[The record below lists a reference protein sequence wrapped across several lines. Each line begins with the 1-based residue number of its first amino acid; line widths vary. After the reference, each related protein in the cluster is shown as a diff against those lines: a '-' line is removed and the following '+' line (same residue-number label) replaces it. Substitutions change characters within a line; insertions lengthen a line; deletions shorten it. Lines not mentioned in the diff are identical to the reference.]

1 MENILVAGATGRTGR
16 IIVEK
21 LIKRSH
27 TPHVLVRDMDAAQL
41 LFSDPVIYHQGDV
54 REAKSIMPCLS
65 GINIVISAIG
75 SNIPVGPN
83 CPKRVDYEGVTN
95 LVHATQIQNVER
107 FILISSIAVTR
118 PDHPL
123 NRFGRVLE
131 WKFRAESFLRG
142 SGLRYTI
149 IRPGGLSDI
158 RGGTRQLIF
167 SQGDQI
173 MGMVSRSDLAEACL
187 HALNYPESEC
197 KTFEIIEAGDQ
208 DGKPGWPTLFH
219 SLAPDRIGR
228 PC

>member
-1 MENILVAGATGRTGR
+1 MKNILVAGATGRTGR

-21 LIKRSH
+21 IIERSH
-27 TPHVLVRDMDAAQL
+27 KPNVLVRDLAAAQI
-41 LFSDPVIYHQGDV
+41 LFSNSVTYHQGDV
-54 REAKSIMPCLS
+54 RDAETILPCLP
-65 GINIVISAIG
+65 GINIVISSVG

-83 CPKRVDYEGVTN
+83 CPKRVDYEGITN
-95 LVHATQIQNVER
+95 LVQAAHIQGVER

-149 IRPGGLSDI
+149 IRPGGLTDI
-158 RGGTRQLIF
+158 RGGTHQLTF
-167 SQGDQI
+167 SQGDRVI
-173 MGMVSRSDLAEACL
+173 GTVSRSDLAEACL
-187 HALNYPESEC
+187 HALDYPQSKC
-197 KTFEIIEAGDQ
+197 TTFEIIENGEV
-208 DGKPGWPTLFH
+208 DGKPGWTELF
-219 SLAPDRIGR
+219 SNLTPDRIGR